1 MLITTKT
8 HTEVNMSFKHLT
20 LNERN
25 KIEVLHKEGYSARA
39 IADIIGFHHSTISRE
54 LKRCEED
61 YQADIANEDC
71 KSKASNKGRKAKS
84 RKPKETRGRFNIGT
98 SIRKRPIKIRKRV
111 EFGHW
116 ELDTVVSSRGK
127 SKGCLATFAE
137 MKSRF
142 YIALPM
148 KDRSKDSMLEA
159 VKKLIYSL
167 PPQALK
173 SFTSDRGKEFACY
186 KDIEEIEI
194 DFYFA
199 DPYSAWQRGSNE
211 NSNELLR
218 EYYPKKTNLA
228 KIKIEELIKNI
239 VELNNRPRK
248 YLNYQTPFD
257 VFLDELSLI

>member
-1 MLITTKT
+1 
-8 HTEVNMSFKHLT
+8 MSHKYLT

-39 IADIIGFHHSTISRE
+39 IADIISFHHSTISRE

-71 KSKASNKGRKAKS
+71 KSKASNKGRKAKITSELKESIVNKLNSKWSPEQIASTVLNGVVCFKTIYNWLYSVFLDFDITKLRRKAKS

-137 MKSRF
+137 MK
-142 YIALPM
+142 
-148 KDRSKDSMLEA
+148 
-159 VKKLIYSL
+159 
-167 PPQALK
+167 
-173 SFTSDRGKEFACY
+173 
-186 KDIEEIEI
+186 
-194 DFYFA
+194 
-199 DPYSAWQRGSNE
+199 
-211 NSNELLR
+211 
-218 EYYPKKTNLA
+218 
-228 KIKIEELIKNI
+228 
-239 VELNNRPRK
+239 
-248 YLNYQTPFD
+248 
-257 VFLDELSLI
+257 

>member
-1 MLITTKT
+1 
-8 HTEVNMSFKHLT
+8 
-20 LNERN
+20 
-25 KIEVLHKEGYSARA
+25 
-39 IADIIGFHHSTISRE
+39 
-54 LKRCEED
+54 
-61 YQADIANEDC
+61 
-71 KSKASNKGRKAKS
+71 
-84 RKPKETRGRFNIGT
+84 
-98 SIRKRPIKIRKRV
+98 
-111 EFGHW
+111 
-116 ELDTVVSSRGK
+116 
-127 SKGCLATFAE
+127 
-137 MKSRF
+137 
-142 YIALPM
+142 M

-211 NSNELLR
+211 NSNGLLR

-248 YLNYQTPFD
+248 YLNYLTPFD
-257 VFLDELSLI
+257 VFLHELSLI